1 MEEER
6 NEESRTWSRDRQKI
20 AVLTWI
26 SFLFAAIFTMLLFA
40 FVDPMAIVDAINVS
54 FIESSNA
61 GYAIGFLFLW
71 ALGWTSGWFV
81 LRLVRRKR
89 HGPRAIRP

>member
-1 MEEER
+1 MSE
-6 NEESRTWSRDRQKI
+6 NEEPQTWSRDTQKF
-20 AVLTWI
+20 AVLVWI

-40 FVDPMAIVDAINVS
+40 FIDPIVIVDSINVS
-54 FIESSNA
+54 FIESSDA

-71 ALGWTSGWFV
+71 AHGLISGWFV

-89 HGPRAIRP
+89 NWPRVIRS

>member
-1 MEEER
+1 MSE
-6 NEESRTWSRDRQKI
+6 NEEPQTWTRDTQKL
-20 AVLTWI
+20 AVLAWI

-40 FVDPMAIVDAINVS
+40 FIDPILIVDSINVS
-54 FIESSNA
+54 FIESSDA

-71 ALGWTSGWFV
+71 AHGLISGWFM

-89 HGPRAIRP
+89 NWPRVIRP

>member
-1 MEEER
+1 MSE
-6 NEESRTWSRDRQKI
+6 NEEPQTWSRDTQKF
-20 AVLTWI
+20 AVLAWI

-40 FVDPMAIVDAINVS
+40 FIDPILIVDSINVS
-54 FIESSNA
+54 FIESSDA

-71 ALGWTSGWFV
+71 AHGLISGWFM

-89 HGPRAIRP
+89 NWPRVIRP

>member
-1 MEEER
+1 MSE
-6 NEESRTWSRDRQKI
+6 NEEPQTWTRDTQKL
-20 AVLTWI
+20 AVLAWI

-40 FVDPMAIVDAINVS
+40 FIDPILIVDSINVS
-54 FIESSNA
+54 FIESSDA

-71 ALGWTSGWFV
+71 AHGLISGWFV

-89 HGPRAIRP
+89 NWPRVIRP

>member
-1 MEEER
+1 MSE
-6 NEESRTWSRDRQKI
+6 NEEPQTWTRDTQKF
-20 AVLTWI
+20 AVLAWI

-40 FVDPMAIVDAINVS
+40 FIDPILIVDSINVS
-54 FIESSNA
+54 FIESSDA

-71 ALGWTSGWFV
+71 AHGLISGWFM

-89 HGPRAIRP
+89 NWPRVIRP